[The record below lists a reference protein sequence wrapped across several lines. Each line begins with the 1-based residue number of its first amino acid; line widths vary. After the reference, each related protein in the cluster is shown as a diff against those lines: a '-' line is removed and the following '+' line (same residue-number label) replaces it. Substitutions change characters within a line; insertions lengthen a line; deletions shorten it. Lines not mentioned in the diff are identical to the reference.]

1 MRLAH
6 FDDISP
12 SLIDTPLPWR
22 QSQTCSMLP
31 RVLALA
37 GLAAVALLLVVP
49 LAVIVHHVATAP
61 AGLAALANHPAATFQ
76 IALGLAVS
84 SALLGFPFY
93 RMAQRIGVTRRVAIE
108 AGSVTV
114 TDQGLAGDHTWS
126 EPLSSY
132 TGIAHHV
139 RTTQAG
145 PRHELVLVHPD
156 PRRHVTVAVAGRIS
170 KTELERA
177 AATLAMVEVPA
188 HLLYRLP
195 RLPSLTNRP
204 AATPAHSSRGAEGL
218 AAVEV

>member
-6 FDDISP
+6 FDDLTP
-12 SLIDTPLPWR
+12 SLIDAPLPWR

-37 GLAAVALLLVVP
+37 GLATVALLLLVP
-49 LAVIVHHVATAP
+49 LAVIARHVATAP
-61 AGLAALANHPAATFQ
+61 AGLAALTDHPGATFQ

-93 RMAQRIGVTRRVAIE
+93 RMAQRIGVTRRVTIE

-114 TDQGLAGDHTWS
+114 TDQGLSGDRTWS

-132 TGIAHHV
+132 IGIAHHV

-156 PRRHVTVAVAGRIS
+156 ARRHVTVAMAGRIS
-170 KTELERA
+170 KAELERA

-195 RLPSLTNRP
+195 RLPSLAIRP
-204 AATPAHSSRGAEGL
+204 AATPARTGRSVEGL
-218 AAVEV
+218 ATVEV